1 MVFKLEE
8 PFRALLSRELKD
20 PVFLTGE
27 EASGGWTLLFPELAA
42 ALPSPYPIFSA
53 NEEMVVDRGYPVL
66 VGRAI
71 GALKTAIEHL
81 VATEIPYRTS
91 VANGERAD
99 KTEAFEA
106 REALRNVLVPLFEN
120 AALSDSGRHVAEV
133 LALTTTRLIADV
145 VDHVPSLVARRQPE
159 VARRHG
165 ERIRLQLA
173 KTCADQLHRAALES
187 GDRLRALAAEAISP
201 AASPLIQA
209 LVADLFPLAR
219 RTVAAEPNH
228 LVGWADVH
236 LREDPDRFRQ
246 RWKTMEERIETLLA
260 DTPELRAAL
269 GLLVE
274 GNTPG
279 ARPALIF
286 EPRLWEL
293 LERMQLAARIAEEP
307 VVKAFRRLGRSLK
320 RSELLI
326 ALCRRILPVEQQGT
340 RMALMGRHPTQEI
353 APSTRPFDF
362 GRPGIVDSAV
372 RRFGLTYDLVSFTA
386 ELEEIR
392 KAGRAAEERALRFM
406 YIFQNELRGISG
418 RFRLTFE
425 KFLGDGAFYSAR
437 RGLRVLIAASEIQI
451 LYERLRSQGFP
462 FTRGIRMALNFATYH
477 LLPMPVAPGE
487 PPRYEFFGHG
497 IVELAR
503 LTTGKSSRE
512 VEEIAEFLLHSGYSS
527 DQVEGFLQ
535 PLLEGHGDSRT
546 TRERRYAAWLDGSG
560 DLVNNGIVFTA
571 PFLEELDREL
581 AGSPSHQVEFDGLQ
595 WLAWPVEP
603 QSEES
608 AWFGLRYLGVPH
620 LKGLP
625 PQELIEVTV
634 WPSVPEKTQERLIGH
649 GLLRELRSLALAG
662 EETEAR
668 QPVDLPEDLVVVT
681 YLVEDDRTWIF
692 GSFRHGDDML
702 LNALE
707 IPLTPPDLEAGEPLE
722 MWLFRNRFDLY
733 RLYEGLRRELS
744 GASVPMQT
752 LRNRDG
758 YVGCFL
764 AAPHRAP
771 A

>member
-1 MVFKLEE
+1 MVSKIEE
-8 PFRALLSRELKD
+8 PFRALLARELEE
-20 PVFLTGE
+20 PIFLTGE
-27 EASGGWTLLFPELAA
+27 EARGGWQLLFPELGPS
-42 ALPSPYPIFSA
+42 LPNPYPIFA
-53 NEEMVVDRGYPVL
+53 ADEETVVDRGYPVL
-66 VGRAI
+66 AGRAVS
-71 GALKTAIEHL
+71 ALGSAIEHL
-81 VATEIPYRTS
+81 VATEIPYRIALVS
-91 VANGERAD
+91 GEHAD
-99 KTEAFEA
+99 KSEAFEA
-106 REALRNVLVPLFEN
+106 REHLREVLVPMFEN
-120 AALSDSGRHVAEV
+120 TALSDSGRHLAEV
-133 LALTTTRLIADV
+133 LALTTTRLVADV
-145 VDHVPSLVARRQPE
+145 VDHAPSLVARRQPE

-165 ERIRLQLA
+165 EIIRFQLA
-173 KTCADQLHRAALES
+173 KTCADQIHRAALES
-187 GDRLRALAAEAISP
+187 GDRLRALASAAISP
-201 AASPLIQA
+201 AASPVIQA

-219 RTVAAEPNH
+219 RSLAADSAH
-228 LVGWADVH
+228 LAGWAGVH
-236 LREDPDRFRQ
+236 LREDPERFRQ
-246 RWKTMEERIETLLA
+246 RWKTILERVETLLSE
-260 DTPELRAAL
+260 TPELRAAL

-274 GNTPG
+274 GSTPG
-279 ARPALIF
+279 ARPALIL

-293 LERMQLAARIAEEP
+293 LDRMHLAARIVEAP

-326 ALCRRILPVEQQGT
+326 ALCHRVLPVEQHGT
-340 RMALMGRHPTQEI
+340 RMALTGRHPTQEI
-353 APSTRPFDF
+353 ASSTRPFDF

-372 RRFGLTYDLVSFTA
+372 RRFGLTYDLVSFTS

-406 YIFQNELRGISG
+406 YIFQNELRGITG
-418 RFRLTFE
+418 RLRLTFE

-437 RGLRVLIAASEIQI
+437 RALRVLVAASEIQL
-451 LYERLRSQGFP
+451 LYERLRGQGFP

-487 PPRYEFFGHG
+487 MPRYEFFGHG

-503 LTTGKSSRE
+503 LTTGKSGRE
-512 VEEIAEFLLHSGYSS
+512 VEEIAEFLVHSGYAPPKV
-527 DQVEGFLQ
+527 DEFLR

-546 TRERRYAAWLDGSG
+546 PKERRYAAWLDGSG

-581 AGSPSHQVEFDGLQ
+581 GASPPQRVEFDGLR

-603 QSEES
+603 ESEECP
-608 AWFGLRYLGVPH
+608 WFGLRYLGVPH

-625 PQELIEVTV
+625 PQELIELTV
-634 WPSVPEKTQERLIGH
+634 WPSIPEGGEEQPVAH
-649 GLLRELRSLALAG
+649 GLLRELRSLALTG
-662 EETEAR
+662 EEPDTRE
-668 QPVDLPEDLVVVT
+668 PVDLPEDLVVVT
-681 YLVEDDRTWIF
+681 YLTGGDRTWIF
-692 GSFRHGDDML
+692 GTFRHEDDML

-744 GASVPMQT
+744 GASVPMPT
-752 LRNRDG
+752 LRSRDG